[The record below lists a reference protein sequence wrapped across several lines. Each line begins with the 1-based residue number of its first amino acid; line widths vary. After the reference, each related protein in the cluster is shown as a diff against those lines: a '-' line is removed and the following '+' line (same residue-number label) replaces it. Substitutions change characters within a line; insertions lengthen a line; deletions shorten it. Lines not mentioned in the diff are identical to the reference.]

1 MAQYG
6 KVPNLQ
12 LKEIQKIDLA
22 HPFLFFLCVIRT
34 FFPFFFVWHHPGYF
48 PTSVVLRAKRN
59 LFILFLIYILL
70 FSFFLNIYLTRE
82 TLTVIFVQRMN
93 DSLNFTKNFTSLLEK
108 SQIYILFNPSFLSDD
123 SFFLLFLFIL
133 LYFILLLSPSIF
145 SLFNWS
151 NKNNE

>member
-22 HPFLFFLCVIRT
+22 HPFLFFLCVIHT

>member
-34 FFPFFFVWHHPGYF
+34 FFLFFFVWHHPGYF